1 MAIRKV
7 IECDFCGEEVGD
19 NHYIIKAREF
29 NSGIWEADLVFYA
42 GYKRRII
49 ICDEC
54 RHHIKEF
61 LMRLS
66 DLKKRKQEG

>member
-19 NHYIIKAREF
+19 EYYTLKAREF
-29 NSGIWEADLVFYA
+29 NDGLFFVG
-42 GYKRRII
+42 GYKRRFI
-49 ICDEC
+49 ICGEC

-66 DLKKRKQEG
+66 DLKKRKKEG

>member
-19 NHYIIKAREF
+19 EHYIIKAREF
-29 NSGIWEADLVFYA
+29 NTGLWETDIA
-42 GYKRRII
+42 GYKRRFI
-49 ICDEC
+49 ICGEC